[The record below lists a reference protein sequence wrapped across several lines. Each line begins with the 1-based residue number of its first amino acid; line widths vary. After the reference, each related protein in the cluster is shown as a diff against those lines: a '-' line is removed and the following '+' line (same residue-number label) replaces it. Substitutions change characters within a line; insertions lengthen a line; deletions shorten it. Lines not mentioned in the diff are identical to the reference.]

1 MTDEEVLQEMIYRL
15 IERAAE
21 TTGEENND
29 FVYGMR
35 TVCVE
40 MLELIQK
47 LWREAK
53 NRGLA
58 FDIERVFPL

>member
-1 MTDEEVLQEMIYRL
+1 MTDEEVLQEITYWL

-21 TTGEENND
+21 TTGEKNND

-40 MLELIQK
+40 MLELIQR
-47 LWREAK
+47 LWKEAK